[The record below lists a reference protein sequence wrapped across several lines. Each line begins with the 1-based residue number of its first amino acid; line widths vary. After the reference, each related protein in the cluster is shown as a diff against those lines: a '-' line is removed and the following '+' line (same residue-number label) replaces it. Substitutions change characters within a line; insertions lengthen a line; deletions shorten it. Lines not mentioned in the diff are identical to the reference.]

1 MQRELMRLQLST
13 IPGMQYQW
21 ESSEIPI
28 YYDGTSSMPLTMED
42 PKPQSSDYI
51 GLPQSLKIVGDFGQD
66 RSIVPLFL
74 LCLIQ
79 GVFTAAGP
87 PARVNRTV
95 IE

>member
-1 MQRELMRLQLST
+1 
-13 IPGMQYQW
+13 MQYQW

-51 GLPQSLKIVGDFGQD
+51 GLPQSLKIVRDFGQD

-74 LCLIQ
+74 SLSDTGRLHRSR
-79 GVFTAAGP
+79 P
-87 PARVNRTV
+87 SR
-95 IE
+95 ESE